1 MDERT
6 EGGHKQH
13 VDGLNDSRLDHVDGL
28 NGTGTKHIK
37 DNTEESKTE

>member
-1 MDERT
+1 M
-6 EGGHKQH
+6 QH
-13 VDGLNDSRLDHVDGL
+13 VDGLNDSRLDHVDRL